1 MSIHDEILAHLQQ
14 SLQETMIDDL
24 PEDDQTRAG
33 VVMQGPLQGE
43 PEPDTAR
50 ISVTIHENDP
60 DGFYG
65 KGGASTLSSG
75 WEDEISEVECGGSV
89 TWKRRFTIKARCLL
103 VLTSEDLAA
112 ARRIAS
118 TVRSRLEQ
126 AVLQTSFEGVCTDD
140 EFVSK
145 GPVADGVQAE
155 MVQAGGPPD
164 SYDYHIKIRFEIE
177 TTTGVTP

>member
-1 MSIHDEILAHLQQ
+1 MSIHDEILNHLQV
-14 SLQETMIDDL
+14 SLQDIMVDDL
-24 PEDDQTRAG
+24 ALDDDTRAG
-33 VVMQGPLQGE
+33 VVIMGPTQGE

-50 ISVTIHENDP
+50 ISITLHENDP

-65 KGGASTLSSG
+65 KAGASTLSSG
-75 WEDEISEVECGGSV
+75 WEDEIVEVECGGSV
-89 TWKRRFTIKARCLL
+89 TWRRRFTIKAYCLFID
-103 VLTSEDLAA
+103 SGEDLAN

-118 TVRSRLEQ
+118 TTRSRLEL
-126 AVLQTSFEGVCTDD
+126 AVLQTSFQGVHTDD

-145 GPVADGVQAE
+145 GPVAEGMQAE

-164 SYDYHIKIRFEIE
+164 SYGYHIKIRFEIE

>member
-1 MSIHDEILAHLQQ
+1 MSIHDEILARL
-14 SLQETMIDDL
+14 ETRLRDLMIDDL
-24 PEDDQTRAG
+24 TLDDDTRAG
-33 VVMQGPLQGE
+33 VVIQGPTQGE

-50 ISVTIHENDP
+50 ISITLHENDP

-65 KGGASTLSSG
+65 KAGASTLSSG
-75 WEDEISEVECGGSV
+75 WEDEIVEVECGGSV
-89 TWKRRFTIKARCLL
+89 TWRRRFTVKAFCLFID
-103 VLTSEDLAA
+103 TGEDLPT

-126 AVLQTSFEGVCTDD
+126 AVLQTSFEGVYSGD

-145 GPVADGVQAE
+145 GPIAEGVQAE

-164 SYDYHIKIRFEIE
+164 SYGYHIKVRFEIE
-177 TTTGVTP
+177 TTIGVTP